1 MVPEST
7 ATISLM
13 MSSIQST
20 QLVDVLA
27 EAHMAREFMM
37 MVSVHLPPPG
47 DLEDTSLSLIG
58 LLELI
63 LPSNQLQRQKGQPQ
77 IPKVTLLALILS
89 PKQALSLIL
98 MMVSTILTLALL
110 TTPLRT
116 IQPLHKDHHMASQI
130 AILYLHQRPLPSVTT
145 PLVRDL
151 TQLIPIQRQMDLLI
165 LSSVSIFRVFTP
177 AINTLITN
185 VTTLESLMEHVKKI
199 SILISPNISSR
210 KRITSYRLFR
220 WTQIL
225 MELDW
230 DHTNPT
236 SQNGELLTS
245 THSLENENIS

>member
-1 MVPEST
+1 MLELLIILEETTQVVPEST

-63 LPSNQLQRQKGQPQ
+63 LPSNQLQRLKVQPQ
-77 IPKVTLLALILS
+77 IPKVTLLALTLS
-89 PKQALSLIL
+89 PKQGLSLIL

-116 IQPLHKDHHMASQI
+116 IQPLHKDHHMASQV

-151 TQLIPIQRQMDLLI
+151 TQLIPIQRQMDLMI

-177 AINTLITN
+177 AISTLT
-185 VTTLESLMEHVKKI
+185 TSAATLESSLV
-199 SILISPNISSR
+199 NVRNTSSLLRPKR
-210 KRITSYRLFR
+210 KLK
-220 WTQIL
+220 
-225 MELDW
+225 
-230 DHTNPT
+230 H
-236 SQNGELLTS
+236 
-245 THSLENENIS
+245 